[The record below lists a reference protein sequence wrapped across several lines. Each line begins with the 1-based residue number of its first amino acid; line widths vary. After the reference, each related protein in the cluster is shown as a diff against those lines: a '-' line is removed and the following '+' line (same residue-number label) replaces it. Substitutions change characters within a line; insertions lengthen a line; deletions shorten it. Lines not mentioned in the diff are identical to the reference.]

1 MLSTVTREAMEQRL
15 RVLETV
21 QNQIL
26 LSMQILTQVLSVIPV
41 TPSANATETEPQS
54 TAGTQAAAETAETAE
69 TQVESSSSLPDT
81 DTSTSLIE
89 LSDNEEEMSSRRR
102 EKMPSGSLDNN
113 EATDI

>member
-54 TAGTQAAAETAETAE
+54 TAGTQAAAETAET
-69 TQVESSSSLPDT
+69 QVESASSLPDT
-81 DTSTSLIE
+81 NTSTSLTE